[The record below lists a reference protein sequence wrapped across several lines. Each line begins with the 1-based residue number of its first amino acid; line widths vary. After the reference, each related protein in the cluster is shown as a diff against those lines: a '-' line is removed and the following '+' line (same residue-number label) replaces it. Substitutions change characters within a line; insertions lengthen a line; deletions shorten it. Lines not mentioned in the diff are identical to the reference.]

1 MEENNELKEKIQF
14 VKKIPVTVITGF
26 LGSGKT
32 TLLSYILTNQSHGKR
47 LAVIENEFAAPI
59 GIHNEVKSGLEHASC
74 VVEIMETQNGCLCCS
89 GKDNFI
95 QLLFELIQN
104 KDKFD
109 YLLIETT
116 GMADPTFTQAFFLSK
131 ELKEH
136 FQLDGII
143 TLVDASNAYRHLQ
156 KQDQPP
162 REARE
167 VQIINETI
175 EQIAFAD
182 RIIINKIDLVDEEQL
197 KELRETIYK
206 INSSAEIK
214 ETKFS
219 QVDLKFILDIESFNI
234 DRCLKQDPGFLD
246 FRPFRQ
252 HDQSI
257 GSLSLMGTG
266 DVDIENFKIWL
277 TRLLQEK
284 GREIYRCKGV
294 ISSQNNPTKYVFQG
308 VHSSFEVHTQDKWE
322 RDEKPM
328 VKLVFI
334 GKNLNA
340 KEILESWK
348 KEMKTP
354 LYLANPSS
362 SSSPLGLLLLI
373 SIILI
378 LLYPSETFTWIETH
392 PFLFLVLA
400 ICVRSYYLRRRI

>member
-1 MEENNELKEKIQF
+1 
-14 VKKIPVTVITGF
+14 
-26 LGSGKT
+26 
-32 TLLSYILTNQSHGKR
+32 
-47 LAVIENEFAAPI
+47 
-59 GIHNEVKSGLEHASC
+59 
-74 VVEIMETQNGCLCCS
+74 
-89 GKDNFI
+89 
-95 QLLFELIQN
+95 
-104 KDKFD
+104 
-109 YLLIETT
+109 
-116 GMADPTFTQAFFLSK
+116 
-131 ELKEH
+131 
-136 FQLDGII
+136 
-143 TLVDASNAYRHLQ
+143 
-156 KQDQPP
+156 
-162 REARE
+162 
-167 VQIINETI
+167 
-175 EQIAFAD
+175 
-182 RIIINKIDLVDEEQL
+182 
-197 KELRETIYK
+197 
-206 INSSAEIK
+206 
-214 ETKFS
+214 
-219 QVDLKFILDIESFNI
+219 
-234 DRCLKQDPGFLD
+234 
-246 FRPFRQ
+246 
-252 HDQSI
+252 
-257 GSLSLMGTG
+257 MGTG

-354 LYLANPSS
+354 LYLDNPSS

-392 PFLFLVLA
+392 PFLFLVLV

>member
-1 MEENNELKEKIQF
+1 
-14 VKKIPVTVITGF
+14 
-26 LGSGKT
+26 
-32 TLLSYILTNQSHGKR
+32 
-47 LAVIENEFAAPI
+47 
-59 GIHNEVKSGLEHASC
+59 
-74 VVEIMETQNGCLCCS
+74 
-89 GKDNFI
+89 
-95 QLLFELIQN
+95 
-104 KDKFD
+104 
-109 YLLIETT
+109 
-116 GMADPTFTQAFFLSK
+116 MADPTFTQAFFLSK

-252 HDQSI
+252 HDRIYNSI
-257 GSLSLMGTG
+257 
-266 DVDIENFKIWL
+266 N
-277 TRLLQEK
+277 
-284 GREIYRCKGV
+284 
-294 ISSQNNPTKYVFQG
+294 
-308 VHSSFEVHTQDKWE
+308 SF
-322 RDEKPM
+322 
-328 VKLVFI
+328 F
-334 GKNLNA
+334 
-340 KEILESWK
+340 
-348 KEMKTP
+348 
-354 LYLANPSS
+354 
-362 SSSPLGLLLLI
+362 
-373 SIILI
+373 
-378 LLYPSETFTWIETH
+378 
-392 PFLFLVLA
+392 
-400 ICVRSYYLRRRI
+400 